1 MPTSFSWCL
10 PHPTTSSSFNS
21 FIVNPELWSFFL
33 ELLTNE
39 EHYHKIRWVNSD
51 VAEFAILD
59 NEDVAHL
66 WGQTKNKPNMN
77 YDTMSRGIRYYY
89 NQGIV
94 AKGNN
99 MMFKYN
105 YCYTEVALAKL
116 CENTGWQ
123 LVEWY
128 AKDASHAKFLHLL
141 REFYED
147 IKKNGYKKTSLM
159 ELRGKWHALMT
170 AEAERLFPSHDEASP
185 SAPINPDDYLAK
197 VKADTTRTSEQLH
210 ELEGMDVDPSES

>member
-1 MPTSFSWCL
+1 M
-10 PHPTTSSSFNS
+10 
-21 FIVNPELWSFFL
+21 
-33 ELLTNE
+33 
-39 EHYHKIRWVNSD
+39 NSD

-89 NQGIV
+89 NQGII

-128 AKDASHAKFLHLL
+128 TKNAAHAKFLHLL

-147 IKKNGYKKTSLM
+147 IKKNGYKKATLM
-159 ELRGKWHALMT
+159 DLRGKWHALMT
-170 AEAERLFPSHDEASP
+170 AEGERLTPSVKEASP
-185 SAPINPDDYLAK
+185 SPPINPDDYLAG
-197 VKADTTRTSEQLH
+197 VKTSATFTSEQLQ
-210 ELEGMDVDPSES
+210 EFEGMDVDPSGV